1 MSLSKSQLDKL
12 GEKLKDGGVS
22 EEDLRYLNDYKLSF
36 AKAHEE
42 VITSIKTRLRL
53 EPTGR
58 SAKSTTSIADK
69 LKRESI
75 RLTQIQDIAG
85 CRLIVEDLNGQEQV
99 TNALVDLFPDSFIL
113 DRRLKPSHGYRAVHL
128 VVSVDKKRVEVQ
140 VRTFLQHVWAE
151 LCERLSDT
159 VDKSIKYGGGEKR
172 VRELLRAL
180 SVEICRLEE
189 IESGLSA
196 CHKDYDDIS
205 SSDLSDALRE
215 ELLSA
220 NLEMEQ
226 IRKQWG
232 ERRGLLIGRVQTIL
246 DKLNPRS

>member
-12 GEKLKDGGVS
+12 GEKLKDGSVS

-36 AKAHEE
+36 AKAHKE
-42 VITSIKTRLRL
+42 VITSIKTQLRL

-85 CRLIVEDLNGQEQV
+85 CRLIVEDLNGQERV
-99 TNALVDLFPDSFIL
+99 TNALADLFPDSFIL

-159 VDKSIKYGGGEKR
+159 VDKSIKYGGGEKK

-180 SVEICRLEE
+180 SVEICSLEE

-196 CHKDYDDIS
+196 CHRDYDDIS
-205 SSDLSDALRE
+205 SSDLSDALRK

-226 IRKQWG
+226 IRKLWG